1 MLSKGRVM
9 SIVLAVLLMGLL
21 LRGAVLAQGST
32 PGSEDDPLVGKSY
45 VDKYI
50 KLEVVEMG
58 PGQCLLADGGAEII
72 LRGGQGRA
80 ITSPLGGLADVTQ
93 GRDVGSGESI
103 AANHLLLVPRS
114 DGRGVRAV
122 TDVILLVRGRYWLE

>member
-1 MLSKGRVM
+1 MFTKGRF
-9 SIVLAVLLMGLL
+9 VLILVAALL
-21 LRGAVLAQGST
+21 LAFLIRGGVLAQGPL

-50 KLEVVEMG
+50 KLEVVNLEA
-58 PGQCLLADGGAEII
+58 GQCLLADGGAEII

-93 GRDVGSGESI
+93 GRDVGSGEVI

-114 DGRGVRAV
+114 DGRGVKAV
-122 TDVILLVRGRYWLE
+122 TDLILLIRGRYWIE